1 MFVLFLE
8 SFAGGN
14 VINRLSQTERKVEAL
29 FDQLQQQN
37 DEIMHLKQI
46 IANKEITRRADHINP
61 NRESRLLLPQS
72 QTSTIAFY
80 ALSKTEQ
87 KVGPHHTLIL
97 DHVETNSGNAYNHHS
112 GVFTAPSNGIYLFS
126 YTVFPDSHSYGTIEL
141 IVNSQSHA
149 DIFID
154 SSPTDH
160 DLGGTTGV
168 AILYLKQNDVC
179 YLRTHSTHTFI
190 GNIYSSTSARTSF
203 SGFKITTE

>member
-1 MFVLFLE
+1 MFFFSSNYEKILYFL
-8 SFAGGN
+8 
-14 VINRLSQTERKVEAL
+14 
-29 FDQLQQQN
+29 D
-37 DEIMHLKQI
+37 
-46 IANKEITRRADHINP
+46 
-61 NRESRLLLPQS
+61 SRLLLPQP

-80 ALSKTEQ
+80 AWLSKTEQ

-149 DIFID
+149 AIFVD
-154 SSPTDH
+154 SSPADP

-179 YLRTHSTHTFI
+179 YLRTHSTHTFN
-190 GNIYSSTSARTSF
+190 GNIYSSTTARTSF
-203 SGFKITTE
+203 SGVKITTE